1 LSESRKPSQGNL
13 PPLRGGRLKGRPVG
27 IVGVGSYVPERVLT
41 NFDLERM
48 VDTSDEWI
56 RERTGIRERRIALDE
71 QATSDLAVEA
81 ALRALKDAG
90 VKPEELDLVVV
101 ATVSPD
107 MLFPATA
114 CLVQDRIGAKNAF
127 AFDLEAGCTSFVCAL
142 TYAAT
147 AIASGVHETA
157 LVIGADALSKITDWT
172 DRTTCILF
180 ADGAGAVVLRPC
192 EEGYGVLSAY
202 LRADGSGWDHA
213 FVPAG
218 GSRRPASEETVRNRE
233 HFIKMHG
240 REVFKFAVNAMA
252 EAIET
257 SCQLVGIS
265 VDQVKL
271 FVPHQANYRI
281 IAASA
286 RKLHIPEERFV
297 INLER
302 YGNTSAA
309 SIPIAL
315 DEAVKGGRVER
326 GDYIVL
332 VAFGAG
338 LTWGANVI
346 RWAKG

>member
-1 LSESRKPSQGNL
+1 MSASVPSWEEKP
-13 PPLRGGRLKGRPVG
+13 RIKGGRLKGRPVG
-27 IVGVGSYVPERVLT
+27 IVGTGSYVPEKVLT
-41 NFDLERM
+41 NFDLEKM

-56 RERTGIRERRIALDE
+56 RTRTGIRERHIAADDE
-71 QATSDLAVEA
+71 ATSDLSLKA
-81 ALRALKDAG
+81 AERALEDAK
-90 VKPEELDLVVV
+90 VRPEELDLVLV

-114 CLVQDRIGAKNAF
+114 CIVQDRLGARYAA

-142 TYAAT
+142 TYAAS
-147 AIASGVHETA
+147 AIACGVHETA

-172 DRTTCILF
+172 DRTTCVLF
-180 ADGAGAVVLRPC
+180 ADAAGAVVLRPC

-202 LRADGSGWDHA
+202 LRADGGGWEFA

-218 GSRRPASEETVRNRE
+218 GSRKPASEETVRNRE
-233 HFIKMHG
+233 HFIKMAG

-252 EAIET
+252 QAIEV
-257 SCQLVGIS
+257 SCEMAGIGPEE
-265 VDQVKL
+265 VKL

-281 IAASA
+281 ISASA
-286 RKLHIPEERFV
+286 RKLGIPEEKFYL
-297 INLER
+297 NLDR

-309 SIPIAL
+309 SIPLAL
-315 DEAVKGGRVER
+315 DEAVREGRVKR

-338 LTWGANVI
+338 LTWGANVV
-346 RWAKG
+346 RWAR